1 MHLTIQESN
10 NLLESQSFAT
20 HALYVTRQ
28 KDTEPNCAHSNN
40 AYDPGNPIVK
50 FSDFFDGEFF
60 TTCWRYGSFKEN
72 EATAELGLPE
82 RMREGRGRRWVGEED
97 GQLAC
102 PLLPPSSLLSQ
113 AFLVHKLILTSVLSL

>member
-50 FSDFFDGEFF
+50 FSDFFDGEFI
-60 TTCWRYGSFKEN
+60 RPAGD
-72 EATAELGLPE
+72 TAAS
-82 RMREGRGRRWVGEED
+82 RRTRRR
-97 GQLAC
+97 Q
-102 PLLPPSSLLSQ
+102 S
-113 AFLVHKLILTSVLSL
+113 